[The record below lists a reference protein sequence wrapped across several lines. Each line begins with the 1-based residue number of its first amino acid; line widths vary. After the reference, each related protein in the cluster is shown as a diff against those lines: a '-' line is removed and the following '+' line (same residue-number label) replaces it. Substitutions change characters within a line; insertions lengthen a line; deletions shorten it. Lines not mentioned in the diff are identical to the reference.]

1 MQAPRPDEPARGA
14 GVPPSPSAVVILVS
28 EARRDCQ
35 RRVRHRDQHLN
46 GAASVVEADPAE
58 VSQTALGEA

>member
-1 MQAPRPDEPARGA
+1 
-14 GVPPSPSAVVILVS
+14 VVILVS

>member
-1 MQAPRPDEPARGA
+1 
-14 GVPPSPSAVVILVS
+14 
-28 EARRDCQ
+28 
-35 RRVRHRDQHLN
+35 VRHRDQHLN